1 MSAIKIK
8 PAQLSG
14 KIFAPPSK
22 SMSHR
27 AVICA
32 GLSSGESIVENVIL
46 SEDIKATIE
55 GMRQL
60 GAEVEISGDG
70 LYRTLHIKGSKG
82 RAAKA
87 FINCR
92 ESGSTLRFLIPVGLM
107 LADECKFTG
116 SGNLSKR
123 PLDVFYEIFKRD
135 NIDFETSDGKLPLK
149 ARGNLKG
156 GTYEM
161 TGGVSSQFISGLL
174 FALPLLEKNS
184 SIRIMDNMESKGY
197 IDLTISML
205 EKFGISIEN
214 NGYRE
219 LKISGKSAFKNADYR
234 VEGDYSQ
241 AAFFI
246 VAKEIG
252 NNVDCLGLNMD
263 SLQGDKEIVDIVR
276 KYDNGSEE
284 VTIDASQ
291 IPDLVPILAV
301 LASLKD
307 GVTTNIINAERLRIK
322 ESDRLKA
329 ISTEL
334 GKLGAIIEEQKDGLV
349 IKGKD
354 VLDGGAVVDS
364 WNDHRIAMS
373 LAVAATRCR
382 EEIVLED
389 CMAVNKSYPDFWEDY
404 KMLGGNI
411 NEFNNRQ

>member
-1 MSAIKIK
+1 MSDIKIK
-8 PAQLSG
+8 PALLKG

-32 GLSSGESIVENVIL
+32 GLSHGESIVENVVL
-46 SEDIKATIE
+46 SEDIKATVE
-55 GMRQL
+55 GMIKL
-60 GAEVEISGDG
+60 GAEIEIHGEG
-70 LYRTLHIKGSKG
+70 PYRTLAIIGSQKKVSE
-82 RAAKA
+82 AL
-87 FINCR
+87 INCR

-107 LADECKFTG
+107 LAERCTFTG

-123 PLDVFYEIFKRD
+123 PLDVFYEIFERD
-135 NIDFETSDGKLPLK
+135 RIDYETSDGQLPLSTK
-149 ARGNLKG
+149 GNLKG

-161 TGGVSSQFISGLL
+161 TGSVSSQFISGLL
-174 FALPLLEKNS
+174 FALPLLEKDS
-184 SIRIMDNMESKGY
+184 SIVIRDTLESRGY
-197 IDLTISML
+197 VDLTISML
-205 EKFGISIEN
+205 EKFGIIVEN
-214 NGYRE
+214 RGYRKLRINKE
-219 LKISGKSAFKNADYR
+219 STYKNTNYT

-241 AAFFI
+241 AAFFL
-246 VAKEIG
+246 VAREIG
-252 NNVDCLGLNMD
+252 NNVDCLGLNEV
-263 SLQGDKEIVDIVR
+263 SLQGDKEIVNIVR
-276 KYDNGSEE
+276 KYDSGAEE

-301 LASLKD
+301 LASLKN

-334 GKLGAIIEEQKDGLV
+334 GKLGASIEEQKDGLT
-349 IKGKD
+349 IKGKE

-382 EEIVLED
+382 EDIILKD
-389 CMAVNKSYPDFWEDY
+389 CMAVNKSYPEFWEDY
-404 KMLGGNI
+404 KKLGGRI
-411 NEFNNRQ
+411 NEFNDRQ

>member
-1 MSAIKIK
+1 MSDIKIK
-8 PAQLSG
+8 PAQLNG

-32 GLSSGESIVENVIL
+32 GLSPGESIVENVIL
-46 SEDIKATIE
+46 SEDIKATID
-55 GMRQL
+55 GMIQL
-60 GAEVEISGDG
+60 GAEIEIQGDG
-70 LYRTLHIKGSKG
+70 PYSVLYIRGSKG
-82 RAAKA
+82 SASEA

-107 LADECKFTG
+107 LAQGCTFTG

-123 PLDVFYEIFKRD
+123 PLDVFYEIFNRD
-135 NIDFETSDGKLPLK
+135 SIDYETNDGQLPLRAK
-149 ARGNLKG
+149 GSLKG

-161 TGGVSSQFISGLL
+161 TGEVSSQFISGLL
-174 FALPLLEKNS
+174 FALPLLGKES
-184 SIRIMDNMESKGY
+184 SIKIKDHLESRGY
-197 IDLTISML
+197 VDLTINML
-205 EKFGISIEN
+205 EKFGIFVEN
-214 NGYRE
+214 QGYRE
-219 LKISGKSAFKNADYR
+219 LIINKESTYKNANYR

-246 VAKEIG
+246 VAREIG
-252 NNVDCLGLNMD
+252 NNVDCLGLKEE

-276 KYDNGSEE
+276 KYDSGAKA

-334 GKLGAIIEEQKDGLV
+334 GKLGAIIEEQKDGLI
-349 IKGKD
+349 IKGKN

-382 EEIVLED
+382 EDIILKD

-404 KMLGGNI
+404 KMLGGKI
-411 NEFNNRQ
+411 NEFNDRQ

>member
-1 MSAIKIK
+1 MSDIKIK
-8 PAQLSG
+8 PAQLNG

-32 GLSSGESIVENVIL
+32 GLGSGESIVENVIL
-46 SEDIKATIE
+46 SEDIKATID
-55 GMRQL
+55 GMIQL
-60 GAEVEISGDG
+60 GAEIEISGDG
-70 LYRTLHIKGSKG
+70 PYSTLCIRGSKG
-82 RAAKA
+82 NVSEAL
-87 FINCR
+87 INCR

-107 LADECKFTG
+107 LAHRCSYTG

-135 NIDFETSDGKLPLK
+135 IIEYETKDGQLPLRAK
-149 ARGNLKG
+149 GNLKG

-161 TGGVSSQFISGLL
+161 TGEVSSQFISGLL
-174 FALPLLEKNS
+174 FALPLVGKES
-184 SIRIMDNMESKGY
+184 SIKIKDHLESRGY
-197 IDLTISML
+197 VDLTINML
-205 EKFGISIEN
+205 EKFGISVEN
-214 NGYRE
+214 QGYRE
-219 LKISGKSAFKNADYR
+219 FKINKDSTYKNANYR

-246 VAKEIG
+246 VAREIG
-252 NNVDCLGLNMD
+252 NNVDCLGLNAD

-276 KYDNGSEE
+276 KYDSGAEE

-301 LASLKD
+301 LASLKH

-334 GKLGAIIEEQKDGLV
+334 GKLGAIIDEQKDGLI
-349 IKGKD
+349 IKGKN

-382 EEIVLED
+382 EDIILKD

-404 KMLGGNI
+404 KMLGGII
-411 NEFNNRQ
+411 NEFNDRQ

>member
-8 PAQLSG
+8 PGKLNG

-32 GLSSGESIVENVIL
+32 GLSRGESMVENVIL
-46 SEDIKATIE
+46 SEDIKATMDAMI
-55 GMRQL
+55 QL
-60 GAEVEISGDG
+60 GAEIEVTGEGP
-70 LYRTLHIKGSKG
+70 YKTLNINGSRGKVTE
-82 RAAKA
+82 A

-107 LADECKFTG
+107 LAEECTFTG

-123 PLDVFYEIFKRD
+123 PLDVFYEIFNKD
-135 NIDFETSDGKLPLK
+135 SIDYETIDGQLPLRV
-149 ARGNLKG
+149 RGNFKG

-174 FALPLLEKNS
+174 FALPLIGKES
-184 SIRIMDNMESKGY
+184 SIKIKDKLESRGY
-197 IDLTISML
+197 VDLTINML
-205 EKFGISIEN
+205 EKFGISVEN
-214 NGYRE
+214 NSYKE
-219 LKISGKSAFKNADYR
+219 LKINKDSKYKNANYR
-234 VEGDYSQ
+234 IEGDYSQ
-241 AAFFI
+241 AALFI

-252 NNVDCLGLNMD
+252 NHVDCLGLNVD
-263 SLQGDKEIVDIVR
+263 SLQGDKEILNIVR
-276 KYDNGSEE
+276 KYDRGAEE

-291 IPDLVPILAV
+291 VPDLVPILAV
-301 LASLKD
+301 LASLKH

-334 GKLGAIIEEQKDGLV
+334 GKLGAIIEEQKDGLT
-349 IKGKD
+349 IKGKN

-382 EEIVLED
+382 EDIILKD
-389 CMAVNKSYPDFWEDY
+389 CMAVNKSYPYFWEDY
-404 KMLGGNI
+404 KILGGKI
-411 NEFNNRQ
+411 NEFDDRQ

>member
-8 PAQLSG
+8 PAKLNG
-14 KIFAPPSK
+14 KIYAPPSK

-27 AVICA
+27 ALICA

-46 SEDIKATIE
+46 SEDIKAT
-55 GMRQL
+55 MDSMKQL
-60 GAEVEISGDG
+60 GAEIEVSGDG
-70 LYRTLHIKGSKG
+70 PYSTLCINGSKG
-82 RAAKA
+82 NVSEA

-107 LADECKFTG
+107 LADRCTFTG

-123 PLDVFYEIFKRD
+123 PLDVFFEIFKRD
-135 NIDFETSDGKLPLK
+135 SIDYETNDGQLPLWAK
-149 ARGNLKG
+149 GNLKG

-174 FALPLLEKNS
+174 FALPLLRKDS
-184 SIRIMDNMESKGY
+184 TIKIKDNLESRGY
-197 IDLTISML
+197 VDLTINML
-205 EKFGISIEN
+205 EKFGISVEN
-214 NGYRE
+214 QDYRE
-219 LKISGKSAFKNADYR
+219 LKINKECKYKNANYK

-246 VAKEIG
+246 VAREIG
-252 NNVDCLGLNMD
+252 NDVDCLGLNVD

-276 KYDNGSEE
+276 KYDSGMEQ

-291 IPDLVPILAV
+291 IPDLVPILTV

-307 GVTTNIINAERLRIK
+307 GVTTYITNAERLRIK

-334 GKLGAIIEEQKDGLV
+334 GKLGAIIEERKDGLI

-382 EEIVLED
+382 EDIILTD
-389 CMAVNKSYPDFWEDY
+389 CMAVNKSYPNFWEDY
-404 KMLGGNI
+404 KMLGGEI
-411 NEFNNRQ
+411 NEFNDRQ

>member
-1 MSAIKIK
+1 MSAIIIK
-8 PAQLSG
+8 PAQLNG

-70 LYRTLHIKGSKG
+70 SYRTLHIKGSKG
-82 RAAKA
+82 TAAKA
-87 FINCR
+87 NINCR
-92 ESGSTLRFLIPVGLM
+92 ESGSTLRFLIPVGMM
-107 LADECKFTG
+107 LADECTFTG

-123 PLDVFYEIFKRD
+123 PLDVFYEIFKKD
-135 NIDFETSDGKLPLK
+135 NIDFETSDGQLPLK
-149 ARGNLKG
+149 ARGKLKG

-174 FALPLLEKNS
+174 FALPLLEKDS
-184 SIRIMDNMESKGY
+184 SIRIKDNMESKGY

-219 LKISGKSAFKNADYR
+219 IKISGKSAYKNAHYT

-263 SLQGDKEIVDIVR
+263 SLQGDKEIVNIVR
-276 KYDNGSEE
+276 KYDSGSEE

-301 LASLKD
+301 LASLKN

-349 IKGKD
+349 IKGRD
-354 VLDGGAVVDS
+354 LLDGGAVVDS

-382 EEIVLED
+382 EEIILED
-389 CMAVNKSYPDFWEDY
+389 CMAVNKSYPDFWEHY
-404 KMLGGNI
+404 KMLGGKI
-411 NEFNNRQ
+411 NEFNNR

>member
-1 MSAIKIK
+1 MSDIKIK
-8 PAQLSG
+8 PAQLNG

-46 SEDIKATIE
+46 SEDIKATID
-55 GMRQL
+55 GMIQL
-60 GAEVEISGDG
+60 GAEIEISGDG
-70 LYRTLHIKGSKG
+70 PYSTLCIRGSKG
-82 RAAKA
+82 DISEAL
-87 FINCR
+87 INCR

-107 LADECKFTG
+107 LSQRCTFTG

-135 NIDFETSDGKLPLK
+135 SIEYETNDGQLPLSAK
-149 ARGNLKG
+149 GNLKG

-161 TGGVSSQFISGLL
+161 TGEVSSQFISGLL
-174 FALPLLEKNS
+174 FALPLLGKES
-184 SIRIMDNMESKGY
+184 SIKIKDHLESRGY
-197 IDLTISML
+197 VDLTINML
-205 EKFGISIEN
+205 EKFGISVDN
-214 NGYRE
+214 QGYME
-219 LKISGKSAFKNADYR
+219 LKINKDSTYKNADYR

-246 VAKEIG
+246 VAREIG
-252 NNVDCLGLNMD
+252 NNVDCLGLNAD

-276 KYDNGSEE
+276 KYDSGAEQ
-284 VTIDASQ
+284 VIIDASQ

-301 LASLKD
+301 LASLKH

-334 GKLGAIIEEQKDGLV
+334 GKLGAIIEERKDGLI
-349 IKGKD
+349 IKGKN

-382 EEIVLED
+382 EDIILKD

-404 KMLGGNI
+404 KMLGGKI
-411 NEFNNRQ
+411 NEFNDRQ

>member
-1 MSAIKIK
+1 MSAIIIK
-8 PAQLSG
+8 PAQLNG

-70 LYRTLHIKGSKG
+70 SYRTLHIKGSKG
-82 RAAKA
+82 TAAKVN
-87 FINCR
+87 INCR
-92 ESGSTLRFLIPVGLM
+92 ESGSTLRFLIPVGMM
-107 LADECKFTG
+107 LADECTFTG

-123 PLDVFYEIFKRD
+123 PLDVFYEIFKKD
-135 NIDFETSDGKLPLK
+135 NIDFETSDGQLPLK
-149 ARGNLKG
+149 ARGKLNG

-174 FALPLLEKNS
+174 FALPLLEKDS
-184 SIRIMDNMESKGY
+184 SIRIRDNMESKGY

-219 LKISGKSAFKNADYR
+219 IKISGKSAYKNAHYT

-252 NNVDCLGLNMD
+252 NNVDCVGLNMD
-263 SLQGDKEIVDIVR
+263 SLQGDKEIVNIVR
-276 KYDNGSEE
+276 KYDSGSEE

-301 LASLKD
+301 LASLKN

-349 IKGKD
+349 IKGRD
-354 VLDGGAVVDS
+354 LLDGGAVVDS

-382 EEIVLED
+382 EEIILTD
-389 CMAVNKSYPDFWEDY
+389 CMAVNKSYPDFWEHY
-404 KMLGGNI
+404 KMLGGKI